1 MDIVQ
6 FIGSDTLEPYKHLV
20 IDPYIVAIHDM
31 KSSGVDVNLLINEN
45 VNKQRRI
52 KHGYSREYLYSR
64 GTNRC

>member
-52 KHGYSREYLYSR
+52 KHG
-64 GTNRC
+64 